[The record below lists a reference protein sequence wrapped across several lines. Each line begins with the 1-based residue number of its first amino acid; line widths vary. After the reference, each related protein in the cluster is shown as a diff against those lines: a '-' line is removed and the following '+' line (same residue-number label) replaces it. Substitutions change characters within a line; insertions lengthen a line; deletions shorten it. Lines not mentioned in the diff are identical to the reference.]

1 MPTYRQ
7 SISWWCFVPEHLSPE
22 QLVRAA
28 VEIGYEAVE
37 LLPEAYWPL
46 AQQYGLAIASVNGH
60 ASIAEG
66 LNRRANHPRI
76 LRELEANIAKAEQ
89 WRIANLICFSGN
101 RSGLKDD
108 ASGIEATA
116 EGLAQVARRAEDAGV
131 TLVLEVLNS
140 KVDHPDYQAD
150 HTAWA
155 VEVCRQVNSPAVK
168 VLYDIYH
175 MQIMEGDII
184 RTIETHHRWFGHY
197 HTAGN
202 PGRGELDERQELN
215 YPAIF
220 QAIAAT
226 GYTGYIGHE
235 FIPRNDPIAG
245 LRAAFEMARALH

>member
-1 MPTYRQ
+1 M
-7 SISWWCFVPEHLSPE
+7 
-22 QLVRAA
+22 RAA
-28 VEIGYEAVE
+28 VEIGYDAVE

-66 LNRRANHPRI
+66 LNCPANYPRI
-76 LRELEANIAKAEQ
+76 LRELEANIVKAEQ

-101 RSGLKDD
+101 RNGLRDD
-108 ASGIEATA
+108 AGGIEATA
-116 EGLAQVARRAEDAGV
+116 AGLAQVARRAEDAGV

-184 RTIETHHRWFGHY
+184 RTIETHYRWFGHY

-245 LRAAFEMARALH
+245 LRAAFEMARPSH

>member
-1 MPTYRQ
+1 MPAYQQ
-7 SISWWCFVPEHLSPE
+7 SVSWWCFTPQLLSPQ

-28 VEIGYEAVE
+28 VEIGYAAVE

-46 AQQYGLAIASVNGH
+46 AREHGLAIASVNGH
-60 ASIAEG
+60 ASILEG
-66 LNRRANHPRI
+66 LNRRANHARI
-76 LRELEANIAKAEQ
+76 ARELTDAIAAAEQ
-89 WRIANLICFSGN
+89 WRIANLICFSGS
-101 RSGLKDD
+101 RTALDD
-108 ASGIEATA
+108 AAGIEATA
-116 EGLAQVARRAEDAGV
+116 DGLRLVARRAEDAGV

-155 VEVCRQVNSPAVK
+155 VEVCRQVGSPAVK

-184 RTIETHHRWFGHY
+184 RTIEAVHPWIGHY

-202 PGRGELDERQELN
+202 PGRTELDDRQELN
-215 YPAIF
+215 YRAIF
-220 QAIAAT
+220 AAIAAT

-235 FIPRNDPIAG
+235 FIPRGEPVAA
-245 LRAAFEMARALH
+245 LAAAFALAQAV

>member
-1 MPTYRQ
+1 MTPAYRQ
-7 SISWWCFVPEHLSPE
+7 SISWWCFVPDPLSPE
-22 QLVRAA
+22 ELLRAA
-28 VEIGYEAVE
+28 VEIGYDAVE

-46 AQQYGLAIASVNGH
+46 ARQYGLAIASVNGH
-60 ASIAEG
+60 ASIVEG
-66 LNRRANHPRI
+66 LNRRAHHPRI
-76 LRELEANIAKAEQ
+76 VRELEANIAKAEQ
-89 WRIANLICFSGN
+89 WRIANLICFSGS
-101 RSGLKDD
+101 RDGLHD
-108 ASGIEATA
+108 AAGVEATA

-150 HTAWA
+150 HTAFA

-184 RTIETHHRWFGHY
+184 RTIEAHHRWFGHY

-202 PGRGELDERQELN
+202 PGRGELDEQQELN
-215 YPAIF
+215 YAAIF
-220 QAIAAT
+220 RAIAAT

-235 FIPRNDPIAG
+235 FIPRKDPLAG
-245 LRAAFEMARALH
+245 LRAAFELACA